1 CFQRMPTKKRLPKQK
16 LISWLPL
23 IVWIIAICFLSFSPL
38 DNVKLPNFS
47 ASDKLAHFGMYAL
60 LVYFLTIPLKGKM
73 NAFSL
78 GVVLAIVFS
87 AFTELV
93 QHYWIKN
100 RFGDEFDFM
109 ANVLGIFVAY
119 FFLKKRIK
127 S

>member
-1 CFQRMPTKKRLPKQK
+1 MPM
-16 LISWLPL
+16 
-23 IVWIIAICFLSFSPL
+23 
-38 DNVKLPNFS
+38 PNFS

>member
-1 CFQRMPTKKRLPKQK
+1 MPTKKKLPKQK

-38 DNVKLPNFS
+38 DNVKLPDFS
-47 ASDKLAHFGMYAL
+47 AFDKLAHFGMYAL
-60 LVYFLTIPLKGKM
+60 FI
-73 NAFSL
+73 
-78 GVVLAIVFS
+78 GVILEIVFS
-87 AFTELV
+87 AFTELI
-93 QHYWIKN
+93 QHFWVSN
-100 RFGDEFDFM
+100 RFGDAFDFM

>member
-1 CFQRMPTKKRLPKQK
+1 MPTKKRLPKQK

-38 DNVKLPNFS
+38 DNVKLPDFS
-47 ASDKLAHFGMYAL
+47 AFDKLAHFAMYAL
-60 LVYFLTIPLKGKM
+60 LVFFLTIPLKGQM
-73 NAFSL
+73 NAFSI
-78 GVVLAIVFS
+78 GVILAIVFS
-87 AFTELV
+87 AFTELI
-93 QHYWIKN
+93 QHFWVSN
-100 RFGDEFDFM
+100 RFGDAFDFM